1 MLYFDCLVSDECN
14 EKCPRPLIYEE
25 LGCTAIYGSNGCCPK
40 RYHCTNFAS
49 LDKSRCHIN
58 GNSFAVG
65 EILPRNLITDGAKC
79 VESCFCSR
87 YRNEPAKFS
96 CANNECG
103 ISNIR
108 IPGCTNVYGDLNECC
123 STSTICENEEKETLA
138 TCWMDGQT
146 FTEGEK
152 MYPAQNPCYECLC
165 QNEFDNTTIVQNEH
179 CQKINCGISLDKS
192 YIQRGCLP
200 IYESKSI
207 ACCPI
212 GWKCPENE
220 KKIVK
225 RSVDDEEDED
235 DEVDEVESSS
245 VSSNVFIVTPEATS
259 SYLKSVIPEVES
271 ITSPS
276 DVSNESTVPSTSAA
290 TTVIPAD
297 FLEPPS
303 PTNASLKVE
312 ETTKQKSESDVLDL
326 DDFIAN
332 VLKRT
337 TEAPESTPSVESSS
351 TVSSPIEESI
361 SVASAAQG
369 KSIEE
374 SLIAIITST
383 VASSTTEEVTNTTTQ
398 SSTTSSTTQSSTTS
412 TTTESNE
419 NYSETSEEGSTSES
433 SEYSGELSKEESTS
447 AATSPATTEATS
459 PATSEA
465 TTVLASLATAEATTV
480 STTAE
485 ATSKAATES
494 STSEV
499 SIAASLIS
507 SEPTIDTTIVPE
519 TNLESVT
526 EITSEY
532 KNFTISFIQGSTPS
546 AVEGEVKGQP
556 RKRSISEK
564 TAIPY
569 VLKALKQT
577 GSTECVFSGTTYKA
591 GEKIKT
597 EDDCLKCF
605 CEFPPIGQCF
615 QKDNCYQ

>member
-1 MLYFDCLVSDECN
+1 M
-14 EKCPRPLIYEE
+14 
-25 LGCTAIYGSNGCCPK
+25 
-40 RYHCTNFAS
+40 
-49 LDKSRCHIN
+49 
-58 GNSFAVG
+58 
-65 EILPRNLITDGAKC
+65 
-79 VESCFCSR
+79 
-87 YRNEPAKFS
+87 
-96 CANNECG
+96 
-103 ISNIR
+103 
-108 IPGCTNVYGDLNECC
+108 NVVQHQQFVV
-123 STSTICENEEKETLA
+123 ENEEKETLA

-225 RSVDDEEDED
+225 RSVGDEEDED
-235 DEVDEVESSS
+235 DEVDDEESSS
-245 VSSNVFIVTPEATS
+245 VSSNVFIVTPEASS
-259 SYLKSVIPEVES
+259 SYLKSVVSEVES

-276 DVSNESTVPSTSAA
+276 DVTTETTVPSTSAA

-303 PTNASLKVE
+303 PTNASSKVE

-383 VASSTTEEVTNTTTQ
+383 ISSSTTEEVTSTTAQ
-398 SSTTSSTTQSSTTS
+398 SSTTSTTESSSTS

-433 SEYSGELSKEESTS
+433 FEYSGELSKEESKS
-447 AATSPATTEATS
+447 AATSPATS

-465 TTVLASLATAEATTV
+465 TTESTSESTSQATTEATTV

-499 SIAASLIS
+499 SSIASSTTTASLDTP
-507 SEPTIDTTIVPE
+507 EPTIDATIIPE

-569 VLKALKQT
+569 VLKAMKQT